1 MEKIEKIKIVIDS
14 IGPNYLKE
22 EVNYDFYYDNTSV
35 SSCGKC
41 DCQLAGDDVKFLKN
55 KLLQIF
61 KILKNEQ

>member
-22 EVNYDFYYDNTSV
+22 EVNYDFYYDNPSV
-35 SSCGKC
+35 
-41 DCQLAGDDVKFLKN
+41 AGDDVRFLKN